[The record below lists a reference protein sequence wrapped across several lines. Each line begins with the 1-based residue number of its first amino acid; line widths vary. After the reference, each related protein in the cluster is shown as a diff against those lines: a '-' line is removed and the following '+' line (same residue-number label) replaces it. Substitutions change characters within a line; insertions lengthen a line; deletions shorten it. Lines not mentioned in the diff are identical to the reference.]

1 MHHLSF
7 WRFFSAPWVIFI
19 STIFSLFVYTSI
31 FSNSDTSFITQG
43 YLLRLISNTLIL
55 CFLTSFIAT
64 LIAVPLA
71 ILTSIFEFPGHKFFT
86 WALSLSL
93 AFPAYIYAFIYVG
106 VFEYSSPIAQLLLS
120 LGIGIPS
127 IKNVFGG
134 AFVLALA
141 LFPYIFLLTKAQI
154 KVSGIYIFKAAKSMG
169 LKNSDAVIKVIIPS
183 IKTSII
189 AGIILIVLETIA
201 DFGGVS
207 TLRIDTFTVGIY
219 DAWFGYQDY
228 VTAAKLSIFLLILAL
243 FIMQL
248 SNRFGGDQEVSAN
261 ADAQEFEKIALAQS
275 KRWLASFF
283 CALVFFISFLFPF
296 IQILIWA
303 FENNSSIVIDNFDVA
318 FNSIFI
324 SLIVAL
330 FISILA
336 IILVLTKISLQ
347 TNKWLIDYS
356 VIGYAIPGSVIS
368 VGLMVSFNIIFN
380 IPITTLG
387 LIGLFLGLSIRFMT
401 PAFRYIEAA
410 TKNIPK
416 NSQIALSGFSF
427 SPLKGLKKFYIPS
440 MAAAIKLSFLVVF
453 IEVMKEQPATLL
465 LRPVGF
471 DTLSSKIY
479 NYTSE
484 GQWILASSPSL
495 ILIITCLISVYL
507 INKGIDSSNN

>member
-1 MHHLSF
+1 
-7 WRFFSAPWVIFI
+7 
-19 STIFSLFVYTSI
+19 
-31 FSNSDTSFITQG
+31 
-43 YLLRLISNTLIL
+43 
-55 CFLTSFIAT
+55 
-64 LIAVPLA
+64 
-71 ILTSIFEFPGHKFFT
+71 
-86 WALSLSL
+86 
-93 AFPAYIYAFIYVG
+93 
-106 VFEYSSPIAQLLLS
+106 
-120 LGIGIPS
+120 
-127 IKNVFGG
+127 
-134 AFVLALA
+134 
-141 LFPYIFLLTKAQI
+141 
-154 KVSGIYIFKAAKSMG
+154 MG

-248 SNRFGGDQEVSAN
+248 SNRFGGDQEISAN
-261 ADAQEFEKIALAQS
+261 ADAQEFEKIALTQS

-283 CALVFFISFLFPF
+283 CSLVFFISFLFPF

-330 FISILA
+330 FISVLA
-336 IILVLTKISLQ
+336 IILVLTKISLK

-356 VIGYAIPGSVIS
+356 VLGYAIPGSVIS

-465 LRPVGF
+465 LRPAGF

-495 ILIITCLISVYL
+495 ILITTCLISVYL